1 MRIHGFGTSSVEERE
16 RAKTESAT
24 PSSGTG
30 SDAKTQASVVVS
42 HGAQQ
47 ISAAVSRSDSARSQ
61 RVAEVRAQVQA
72 GTYSIDRDK
81 LAAKIADD
89 ELLRQGR
96 A

>member
-24 PSSGTG
+24 PSSGT
-30 SDAKTQASVVVS
+30 DAKSQASVVVS

-47 ISAAVSRSDSARSQ
+47 ISAAVSRSDSARTQ

-72 GTYSIDRDK
+72 GTYVIDRDR

-89 ELLRQGR
+89 ELGRQGR